1 MRKPN
6 YRRVDR
12 NIFTDEII
20 SQNLKQILVTSSVCN
35 EIRKGEGL

>member
-20 SQNLKQILVTSSVCN
+20 SQNLKQIIATSTVCD
-35 EIRKGEGL
+35 ET